1 MSIPRNLSQL
11 ADNYNPTTGELSVGT
26 QISNNGI
33 MQNASTVNTSYT
45 IAAGNNGLS
54 SGPISVATGVSVT
67 VSTGATWTIV

>member
-26 QISNNGI
+26 HISTNGI
-33 MQNASTVNTSYT
+33 TQNATTVASDYT

-54 SGPISVATGVSVT
+54 AGPVSVNTGITVT
-67 VSTGATWTIV
+67 VSTGSVWTIV

>member
-11 ADNYNPTTGELSVGT
+11 ADNYNPSTDELSVGT

-33 MQNASTVNTSYT
+33 MQNSATVAISYT

-54 SGPISVATGVSVT
+54 AGPVSVNTGITVT
-67 VSTGATWTIV
+67 VSTGSVWSVI

>member
-11 ADNYNPTTGELSVGT
+11 ADNYNPVTDELSVGT

>member
-11 ADNYNPTTGELSVGT
+11 ADNYNPSTDELSVGT

-33 MQNASTVNTSYT
+33 MQNSATVATSYT

-54 SGPISVATGVSVT
+54 AGPVSVNTGVTVT
-67 VSTGATWTIV
+67 VPTGSVWSVI